1 MRNTLT
7 QTGPGRRAPAPVA
20 WLAVPSFQTSPG
32 MRDILAPE
40 SGRWRRLT
48 SVFAEVV
55 EAAGYGL
62 IIPPLMEDLGVF
74 ARIGEATDVV
84 TKEMYDFVDK
94 GERHVALRPEQTASV
109 CRAFAEHR
117 PTTPWKAWYSG
128 PNFRYEKPQR
138 GRFRQFDQ
146 VGVEV
151 LGADDPYL
159 DVEVI
164 ALGWEFYRRLGL
176 RQVTLLVNSLGEPD
190 DRARYSE
197 ALRDHFAAAGDD
209 LSEQSRA
216 TLQKNPLRVL
226 DSKRREDAPLIAGAP
241 TIDAF
246 WSDAAA
252 EHFATV
258 RAGLDALGIAHT
270 LDMKLVRGLDYYRR
284 TTFEF
289 AGGTLDS
296 AQNALGGGGRY
307 DGLVESLG
315 GPPTPGIGFALGVDR
330 TLIACDDEGVFA
342 APTDAVD
349 VFVVDTTG
357 GAEALAV
364 THELR
369 AHGCTADRAFDNR
382 SMKSQMKAADRS
394 GAAFAVI
401 IGSSEA
407 ATGTALV
414 RPLRHAADATHG
426 DQTAIARDDLVTH
439 LRKLI
444 QEA

>member
-1 MRNTLT
+1 
-7 QTGPGRRAPAPVA
+7 
-20 WLAVPSFQTSPG
+20 

-48 SVFAEVV
+48 SVFADVV
-55 EAAGYGL
+55 EAAGYEL
-62 IIPPLMEDLGVF
+62 IVPPMMEDLGVF
-74 ARIGEATDVV
+74 ARIGDATDVV

-138 GRFRQFDQ
+138 GRYRQFDQ

-164 ALGWEFYRRLGL
+164 ALAWEFYRRLGL
-176 RQVTLLVNSLGEPD
+176 RQVELKLNSLGEPD
-190 DRARYSE
+190 DRARYTE
-197 ALRDHFAAAGDD
+197 ALREHFTAAGDA
-209 LSEQSRA
+209 LSEQSRV
-216 TLQKNPLRVL
+216 TLEKNPLRVL
-226 DSKRREDAPLIAGAP
+226 DSKRREDAAVVAAAP

-258 RAGLDALGIAHT
+258 RAGLDALAIPYT

-315 GPPTPGIGFALGVDR
+315 GPATPGVGFALGVDR
-330 TLIACDDEGVFA
+330 TLIACDDEGVFE
-342 APTDAVD
+342 APSASVA

-357 GAEALAV
+357 GAEALAI

-369 AHGCTADRAFDNR
+369 AAGVTADRAFDNR

-401 IGSSEA
+401 VGSDEA
-407 ATGTALV
+407 AGGTAVV
-414 RPLRHAADATHG
+414 RPLRGEHG
-426 DQTAIARDDLVTH
+426 EQSAVARADLVSS
-439 LRKLI
+439 LQKAV
-444 QEA
+444 QES